1 MALTL
6 QWHQQIVVLVMI
18 GFPPNSSQFLGHFCP
33 LFVQI
38 ARMDLILPNW
48 GLILPRLPPP
58 TWQPLF
64 LTHPSQTPFGDTYIH
79 KTPPIPPQNTP
90 FPGLKL
96 RVGKM
101 NYCLGKIFEKWAKL
115 SRKTVWSPNIP
126 NLVLRQV
133 WTLSWSDSLF
143 ALAQMDPPAPGSE
156 AILDFWSL
164 ISNEG
169 VLDNI
174 AACNWLLLLSRHL
187 LVIANQFMIFFAS

>member
-96 RVGKM
+96 RLGKM
-101 NYCLGKIFEKWAKL
+101 NYCLGKMDPNWAKYL
-115 SRKTVWSPNIP
+115 KNGQNFLERQCEGPIFQIWYLDKSGLCPGQIHCLHW
-126 NLVLRQV
+126 LR
-133 WTLSWSDSLF
+133 WTLLPLAARLF
-143 ALAQMDPPAPGSE
+143 
-156 AILDFWSL
+156 
-164 ISNEG
+164 
-169 VLDNI
+169 
-174 AACNWLLLLSRHL
+174 
-187 LVIANQFMIFFAS
+187 